1 MQAVVELTPAAFM
14 LSSLLPVITMV
25 LAQIRRVF
33 LGDFFGGYAGSGRT
47 YFCGFYG

>member
-1 MQAVVELTPAAFM
+1 MPAVVELTTAAFM
-14 LSSLLPVITMV
+14 VSSLLPVIAMV
-25 LAQIRRVF
+25 LAQSRRVF